1 MAFFATGSVVFNGCS
16 AVASEVSSEAMKPA
30 NSVQHSAESGIKGST
45 IEIKENGPADT
56 VRVFYTKLREKRVRE
71 AIYLTN
77 LRPAIE
83 GLSDDELKE
92 FSVDF
97 EAVAKRVPAQL
108 QITGEIISGEL
119 ATVTANLPNDDD
131 KLEPQKITLKKNGD
145 FWIIQTVDEVAEAAI
160 KKEGKNYFR
169 ALKIESHQE
178 DAKQML
184 ERIAK
189 AQIVYSMQNGGKY
202 GEIAK
207 LVESGILPEDAKTSE
222 STGYYYA
229 VVLLD
234 GGGNYYGTATPAEY
248 KKTGI
253 NSYILI
259 PKEKGMPV
267 VSGRDNGGK
276 PLTR

>member
-1 MAFFATGSVVFNGCS
+1 MAFLAIGAVVFNGCS
-16 AVASEVSSEAMKPA
+16 AVASEVSPEGRKPSNA
-30 NSVQHSAESGIKGST
+30 VQHSAESGVRGST
-45 IEIKENGPADT
+45 IEITENGPADT
-56 VRVFYTKLREKRVRE
+56 VRAFYTKLREKRIRE

-97 EAVAKRVPAQL
+97 EAVAKRVPEQL
-108 QITGEIISGEL
+108 QITGEIISGDV

-131 KLEPQKITLKKNGD
+131 KLEVQQIRLKKNGD
-145 FWIIQTVDEVAEAAI
+145 FWIIQTVDEVAESQI
-160 KKEGKNYFR
+160 KKDGKNYFR

-189 AQIVYSMQNGGKY
+189 AQVVYSMQNGEKY
-202 GEIAK
+202 GEITK
-207 LVESGILPEDAKTSE
+207 LVELGILPEDVKTSE
-222 STGYYYA
+222 STGYNYA
-229 VVLLD
+229 VVLTE
-234 GGGNYYGTATPAEY
+234 GGRNYYGTATPAVY

-253 NSYILI
+253 NSYILV
-259 PKEKGMPV
+259 PKDKGLPV
-267 VSGRDNGGK
+267 VSGLDNGGK
-276 PLTR
+276 PLTK

>member
-16 AVASEVSSEAMKPA
+16 AVASEVSPEAKKPA
-30 NSVQHSAESGIKGST
+30 NSVQNSAESGLKSST

-56 VRVFYTKLREKRVRE
+56 VRTFYTKLREKRIRE

-97 EAVAKRVPAQL
+97 EAVAKRVPDQL

-131 KLEPQKITLKKNGD
+131 KFEPQKITLKKNGE
-145 FWIIQTVDEVAEAAI
+145 FWVIQTVDESAEAII

-178 DAKQML
+178 DAKEML

-189 AQIVYSMQNGGKY
+189 AQIVHSAQNGGKY
-202 GEIAK
+202 GDIAK
-207 LVESGILPEDAKTSE
+207 LVEMQILPEDVKTSE
-222 STGYYYA
+222 STGYNYT
-229 VVLLD
+229 VVLTDD
-234 GGGNYYGTATPAEY
+234 GKNYYGTATPAEY

-253 NSYILI
+253 NSYILV
-259 PKEKGMPV
+259 PQQKGMPV

-276 PLTR
+276 PLPK

>member
-1 MAFFATGSVVFNGCS
+1 MALFAIGSVVFNGCS
-16 AVASEVSSEAMKPA
+16 AVASEVSPVAKNPA
-30 NSVQHSAESGIKGST
+30 NAVQNSTDSGIKGST
-45 IEIKENGPADT
+45 IETKENGPADT
-56 VRVFYTKLREKRVRE
+56 VRAFYTKLREKRVRE

-97 EAVAKRVPAQL
+97 EAVAKRVPEKI

-119 ATVTANLPNDDD
+119 ATVTANLPNDED
-131 KLEPQKITLKKNGD
+131 KFEPQKITLKKIGE
-145 FWIIQTVDEVAEAAI
+145 FWIIQTVDEVAEELI

-169 ALKIESHQE
+169 SLKIESHQE
-178 DAKQML
+178 DAKEML

-189 AQIVYSMQNGGKY
+189 AQIVHSIQNGGKY
-202 GEIAK
+202 GEILK
-207 LVESGILPEDAKTSE
+207 LVELEILPEDVGTSA
-222 STGYYYA
+222 STGYNYA
-229 VVLLD
+229 VVLTD
-234 GGGNYYGTATPAEY
+234 GGTGYYGTATPAEY

-253 NSYILI
+253 NSYILV
-259 PKEKGMPV
+259 PKDKGMPV

-276 PLTR
+276 PLTK